1 MKAVV
6 LTDYGDVDKLE
17 LRDVPD
23 PKPGPGEVK
32 IRTAATSVNPID
44 WKIRSGAARQM
55 MPLQF
60 PAILGRDV
68 SGEVTETGPGVI
80 GFKRGDKVLGL
91 TQHAYAEQVLAKA
104 DALAPVPEGL
114 DVRDAASLPLVT
126 LTGTELID
134 EAVQPRPGEVVL
146 VTGAVGGVG
155 RSAVFA
161 AKRLGA
167 RVIAGVKRSQKR
179 EAEALGVNQ
188 VVAIDD
194 DADIERLPELDAIAD
209 TVDGETIAKLLP
221 KIRKGGTLA
230 SVLGEPPAAKGRD
243 LRVRGFVSHPDGK
256 RLRELALAAA
266 HGQLR
271 IPIGK
276 RMSISEVREAHRM
289 AQQGT
294 EGKILLVV

>member
-32 IRTAATSVNPID
+32 IQTAATSVNPID

-55 MPLQF
+55 MALQF

-68 SGEVTETGPGVI
+68 SGEVTETGPGVT
-80 GFKRGDKVLGL
+80 GFERGDKVLGL
-91 TQHAYAEQVLAKA
+91 TQHAYAEQVVAKA

-114 DVRDAASLPLVT
+114 DVRDAAALPLVT

-134 EAVQPRPGEVVL
+134 EAVQPRAGDVVL

-179 EAEALGVNQ
+179 EAEALGVEQ

-194 DADIERLPELDAIAD
+194 DAEIERLPALDAIAD
-209 TVDGETIAKLLP
+209 TVDGETIAKLVP

-230 SVLGEPPAAKGRD
+230 SVVGEPAAAKGRD

-256 RLRELALAAA
+256 RLGELALAAA
-266 HGQLR
+266 RGQLR

-276 RMSISEVREAHRM
+276 RMPISEIREAHRM
-289 AQQGT
+289 AQHGT
-294 EGKILLVV
+294 EGKIVLVV

>member
-44 WKIRSGAARQM
+44 WKIRSGEARQM

-68 SGEVTETGPGVI
+68 SGEVTETGPGVT

-104 DALAPVPEGL
+104 DAVAQVPAGL
-114 DVRDAASLPLVT
+114 DVRDAAALPLVT

-134 EAVQPRPGEVVL
+134 EAVQPRAGDLVL

-179 EAEALGVNQ
+179 EAEALGVDQ

-194 DADIERLPELDAIAD
+194 DAEIERLPEVDAIAD
-209 TVDGETIAKLLP
+209 TVGGETIAKLVP

-230 SVLGEPPAAKGRD
+230 SVLGEPAAAKGRD
-243 LRVRGFVSHPDGK
+243 LRVRGFLSHPDGK
-256 RLRELALAAA
+256 RLRDLAEAAA
-266 HGQLR
+266 RGQLR

-276 RMSISEVREAHRM
+276 RLPISEVREAHRM
-289 AQQGT
+289 AQRGAD
-294 EGKILLVV
+294 GKILLVM

>member
-44 WKIRSGAARQM
+44 WKLRSGAARQM

-68 SGEVTETGPGVI
+68 SGEVTETGPGVT

-104 DALAPVPEGL
+104 DALAQVPAGL
-114 DVRDAASLPLVT
+114 DVRDAAALPLVT

-134 EAVQPRPGEVVL
+134 EAVQPRAGDLVL

-179 EAEALGVNQ
+179 EAEALGVDQ

-194 DADIERLPELDAIAD
+194 DAEIERLPEVDAIAD
-209 TVDGETIAKLLP
+209 TVGGETIAKLVP

-230 SVLGEPPAAKGRD
+230 SVLGEPAAAKGRD
-243 LRVRGFVSHPDGK
+243 LRVRGFLSHPDGK
-256 RLRELALAAA
+256 RLSDLAEAAA
-266 HGQLR
+266 RGQLR

-276 RMSISEVREAHRM
+276 RLPISEVREAHRM
-289 AQQGT
+289 AEHGT
-294 EGKILLVV
+294 DGKILLVV

>member
-1 MKAVV
+1 
-6 LTDYGDVDKLE
+6 
-17 LRDVPD
+17 
-23 PKPGPGEVK
+23 
-32 IRTAATSVNPID
+32 
-44 WKIRSGAARQM
+44 
-55 MPLQF
+55 
-60 PAILGRDV
+60 
-68 SGEVTETGPGVI
+68 
-80 GFKRGDKVLGL
+80 
-91 TQHAYAEQVLAKA
+91 
-104 DALAPVPEGL
+104 
-114 DVRDAASLPLVT
+114 
-126 LTGTELID
+126 
-134 EAVQPRPGEVVL
+134 VQPRPGEVVL

-179 EAEALGVNQ
+179 EAEALGVDQ